1 MAKFSEYKLVADFN
15 EWSKTHDQDKV
26 YAITTEDDEH
36 LFDVYE
42 DDFIS
47 MIDKGIVNSDG
58 VYYLLNNPTDQ
69 QIKEYAKQY
78 GILWTDK
85 QN

>member
-1 MAKFSEYKLVADFN
+1 MAKFPEYKLVADFN

-47 MIDKGIVNSDG
+47 MIDKGIVNDEG
-58 VYYLLNNPTDQ
+58 FYYLLNNPTDQ
-69 QIKEYAKQY
+69 QFKEYAKQY